1 MTPQRQEGGR
11 GILRLRAATNRF
23 AIRKQKESRPFAQN
37 DHKGTKHRAALPPQ
51 TGRGGLRLTRR
62 GGRAKLSPEGAAQN
76 GNSGFSPTQFKEEQ
90 DVHTSNLFVDFLCIP
105 GHDRGRAN
113 KATCQ
118 KESCAGCKRPD
129 DCGVWFGKVGRHSSR
144 SASRHALG

>member
-62 GGRAKLSPEGAAQN
+62 GRRAKLSARRRGSKRKYRIQPKPIQGGARC
-76 GNSGFSPTQFKEEQ
+76 PHVEP
-90 DVHTSNLFVDFLCIP
+90 VC
-105 GHDRGRAN
+105 
-113 KATCQ
+113 
-118 KESCAGCKRPD
+118 
-129 DCGVWFGKVGRHSSR
+129 
-144 SASRHALG
+144 